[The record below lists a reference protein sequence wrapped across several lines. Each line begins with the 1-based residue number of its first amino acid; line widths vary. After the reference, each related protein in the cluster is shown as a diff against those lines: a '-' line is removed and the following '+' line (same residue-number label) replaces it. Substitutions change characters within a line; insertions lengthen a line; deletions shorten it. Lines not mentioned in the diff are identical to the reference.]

1 VSGAVQTFIL
11 WINPFATS
19 MILLSLSLY
28 FKDTKKSG
36 YSMLVMYFII
46 SLLLYTNVLYYR
58 EFADFMT
65 LSTILGNLGLE
76 GGSNVSSGLITSFFV
91 MLRVWDIA
99 YWMDFAFLTWL
110 IRRKVKASETNVI
123 QEKKPFYKRYAVAA
137 SLSGLALLFGKLV
150 LAESDRSQLLTRTFD
165 RNYIVKY
172 LGIN

>member
-1 VSGAVQTFIL
+1 KLPNKNRMILFVLALILFWAKTILAYYTEFNQGVSGAVQTFML

-99 YWMDFAFLTWL
+99 YW
-110 IRRKVKASETNVI
+110 
-123 QEKKPFYKRYAVAA
+123 
-137 SLSGLALLFGKLV
+137 
-150 LAESDRSQLLTRTFD
+150 
-165 RNYIVKY
+165 
-172 LGIN
+172 